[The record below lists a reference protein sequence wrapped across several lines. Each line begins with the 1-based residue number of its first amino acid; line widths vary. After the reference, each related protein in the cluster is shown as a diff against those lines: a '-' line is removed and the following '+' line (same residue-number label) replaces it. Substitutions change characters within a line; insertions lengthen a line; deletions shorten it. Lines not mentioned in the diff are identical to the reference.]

1 MREYDRKR
9 RPGSSIDELLGAAST
24 DVLAMSDLS
33 ADAVMIRHL
42 GPDRL
47 RPGVRYRVVLPDT
60 VRTAAGAGAYLKR
73 MTLAGAEVRTMPYV
87 PMELL
92 VVDGT
97 AAVLTA
103 GTTSSRV
110 LAMRLPGVVTSTTQM
125 FERAWRDAVPL
136 LDGRHPART
145 ALTRREQEILRLLSA
160 GATDEVTAA
169 QLGCSVRT
177 VRRLVA
183 QLMDRLGARSRFQAG
198 VKAASSGWLAS

>member
-1 MREYDRKR
+1 MREYDSR
-9 RPGSSIDELLGAAST
+9 RPDNSIDALLGAAGT

-42 GPDRL
+42 GPAQV
-47 RPGVRYRVVLPDT
+47 RPGVRYRMILPDT
-60 VRTAAGAGAYLKR
+60 VRTAPGACDYLRR
-73 MTLAGAEVRTMPYV
+73 MALAGAEVRTMPYV

-92 VVDGT
+92 VVDGR
-97 AAVLTA
+97 AAILTA
-103 GTTSSRV
+103 GTTSGRV
-110 LAMRLPGVVTSTTQM
+110 LAMRLPGVVTTTTTQV
-125 FERAWRDAVPL
+125 FERVWRDAVPL
-136 LDGRHPART
+136 TAVRRPERT
-145 ALTRREQEILRLLSA
+145 ALTRREREILRLLSV

-198 VKAASSGWLAS
+198 VKAATSGWLGS

>member
-1 MREYDRKR
+1 MREYGSR
-9 RPGSSIDELLGAAST
+9 RPDNSIDALLGAAGT

-42 GPDRL
+42 GPAQV
-47 RPGVRYRVVLPDT
+47 RPGVRYRMVLPDT
-60 VRTAAGAGAYLKR
+60 VRTAPGACDYLRR
-73 MTLAGAEVRTMPYV
+73 MALAGAQVRTMPYV

-92 VVDGT
+92 VVDGS
-97 AAVLTA
+97 AAILTA
-103 GTTSSRV
+103 GTPSGRV
-110 LAMRLPGVVTSTTQM
+110 LAMRLPGVVTTTTQV
-125 FERAWRDAVPL
+125 FERVWRDAVPL
-136 LDGRHPART
+136 TGVRPVRT
-145 ALTRREQEILRLLSA
+145 ALTRREREILRLLSV

-198 VKAASSGWLAS
+198 VKAAASGWLGS

>member
-9 RPGSSIDELLGAAST
+9 RPGGSIDELLGAAST

-60 VRTAAGAGAYLKR
+60 VRTASGAGAYLKR

-110 LAMRLPGVVTSTTQM
+110 LAMRLPGVVISTTQM
-125 FERAWRDAVPL
+125 FERVWRDAVPL
-136 LDGRHPART
+136 LDGRQPART
-145 ALTRREQEILRLLSA
+145 ALTRREHEILRLLSV

-198 VKAASSGWLAS
+198 VKAATGGWLAS